1 MCVSSE
7 EHADDMRLLRD
18 PVTKLI
24 ELVKQFGRE
33 YSAEKDKMNSAD
45 FSDILH
51 RALNLLAVSDGSGG
65 YIKTTLR
72 ASCRRIMLRYSSTS
86 IRI

>member
-1 MCVSSE
+1 MCVSSG
-7 EHADDMRLLRD
+7 EHSEDVRLMRG

-51 RALNLLAVSDGSGG
+51 RALNLLAVSDGRGG
-65 YIKTTLR
+65 YIKPTLH
-72 ASCRRIMLRYSSTS
+72 ASCRRIMLKYSSTS